1 MKISITSEVFSAFSV
16 KVSTLDTAK
25 DAVDAVA
32 LLDKQ
37 GKKLMDSP
45 LVKMAS
51 DNLINATK
59 AIANAPKQVNRA
71 KEIETNYNIARAMF
85 VNAVD
90 SNSKGIEL
98 ARFEN

>member
-1 MKISITSEVFSAFSV
+1 MKISINSDVFSAFSV
-16 KVSTLDTAK
+16 NVSDLDNAK
-25 DAVDAVA
+25 DAVQAVA

-37 GKKLMDSP
+37 GKKLMENM

-51 DNLINATK
+51 DNLSNATK
-59 AIANAPKQVNRA
+59 AIQNAPKQINRA